1 MDSWRIVAGI
11 DTERMAQLDRALERA
26 LETGEIDPTID
37 DPREIQL
44 LENLIRAAGVELP
57 GLQQPLIQHESLAA
71 GLSAALAEEDT
82 LVPGTSVGAFR
93 LVERIGR
100 GGMGVVFL
108 AERIH
113 GGFEQRVALKVL
125 SGSQPDSTGF
135 LLFQRERELLARL
148 EHPGIARLIDGGVTE
163 QWRPWLAMEYIE
175 GTPIHDYA
183 AGKRL
188 SVDERIELFLQACDA
203 LDYAHRQLVL
213 HRDIKPAN
221 ILVDRSGKV
230 RLVDFGLG
238 RSLAPDQPDDDQPTI
253 SLGRLTPGY
262 ASPEQARG
270 EAVTV
275 ASEVYQLGLVLY
287 RLLCGKLPYQARGLS
302 AFELARNINEAVIA
316 SPSTCWRDGRHKAP
330 ERDQF
335 GESPRQL
342 TRELRGDL
350 DNIVLAALARDPA
363 RRYRSVEALAADL
376 HRHQLTQPIQARA
389 ATRRYRLERF
399 VRRHAV
405 GVIAGVALAIVLVG
419 SVFTLALQAD
429 RLAYERDRAVAEAA
443 KNQRLI
449 DAMSSMIRLADADQ
463 NAGQLMTLGDRL
475 QQYQAHVRAELKND
489 PSARMRLLGIV
500 GEAMQKI
507 RYWTQAADTLEE
519 ARTLALDQ
527 HGPAHPETVEL
538 TLALAESRAFSG
550 DLAGAEALLAE
561 LMDSSSSEDALA
573 DSLYMRGYLRTFH
586 LAKDDPHW
594 KLGIEDLQA
603 ALAIYQR
610 RNEAPHPDIAQAMH
624 ALGIKHPDPDRRL
637 DMTHAALEMTIELFG
652 PDHVTTASRM
662 AELALVHDALGQ
674 FEQAAEIGRRAWEIH
689 AAERGESNPASIT
702 ILSNLA
708 GSLRLAGDLDRAV
721 EIYEQTHDLRLQT
734 LPEDHLLLAF
744 TAHGLGNTL
753 RELGRL
759 EESERWLREA
769 LRLCLKHGSGNEAI
783 TRVNLSRTLQASGR
797 LEQAVTQQRL
807 AVQAFETHR
816 GAESDASRMAIARLN
831 ELLSRTN

>member
-11 DTERMAQLDRALERA
+11 DAKGMARLDRALERA
-26 LETGEIDPTID
+26 LETGEIDPAID

-57 GLQQPLIQHESLAA
+57 GLEQPLIQHEPLAA
-71 GLSAALAEEDT
+71 GLSAALAAEET
-82 LVPGTSVGAFR
+82 LTPGAAVGAFR
-93 LVERIGR
+93 LIKQIGR

-108 AERIH
+108 AERVQ

-125 SGSQPDSTGF
+125 SGSEHDSTSF
-135 LLFQRERELLARL
+135 QLFQRERELLARL

-221 ILVDRSGKV
+221 ILVEESGKV

-238 RSLAPDQPDDDQPTI
+238 RSLAPDQPDNNEPTI
-253 SLGRLTPGY
+253 TLGRLTPGY

-270 EAVTV
+270 DAVTV

-287 RLLCGKLPYQARGLS
+287 RLLCGKLPYRSRGLS
-302 AFELARNINEAVIA
+302 AFELAKSINEAVIA
-316 SPSTCWRDGRHKAP
+316 PPSACWRDGRHDAP

-335 GESPRQL
+335 SESPRQL

-350 DNIVLAALARDPA
+350 DNIVLAALARKPT

-376 HRHQLTQPIQARA
+376 QRHQLTLPVQARA

-405 GVIAGVALAIVLVG
+405 GVSAGIALAVVLIG

-449 DAMSSMIRLADADQ
+449 DTMSSMIRLADADQ

-475 QQYQAHVRAELKND
+475 EQYQAHVRAELSDD
-489 PSARMRLLGIV
+489 PAARMRLLGIV

-507 RYWTQAADTLEE
+507 RYWSQAVDTLEE

-527 HGPAHPETVEL
+527 HGPAHPETIEL
-538 TLALAESRAFSG
+538 TLALAESQAFNG
-550 DLAGAEALLAE
+550 DLAAAEALLTE
-561 LMDSSSSEDALA
+561 LMDSSADDETLT
-573 DSLYMRGYLRTFH
+573 DSLYLRGYLRTYH
-586 LAKDDPHW
+586 LPKGEPRW
-594 KLGIEDLQA
+594 QMGIEDLQA
-603 ALAIYQR
+603 ALASYQR
-610 RNEAPHPDIAQAMH
+610 RNTAPHPDIARAMH
-624 ALGIKHPDPDRRL
+624 ALGLKHPDSDRRL
-637 DMTHAALEMTIELFG
+637 DMTHAALDMTIELFG

-662 AELALVHDALGQ
+662 AELALVHDGLGQ
-674 FEQAAEIGRRAWEIH
+674 FKQAAEIGRRAWDIH
-689 AAERGESNPASIT
+689 SRARGESNPGSIT

-708 GSLRLAGDLDRAV
+708 GSLRQAGELARAV
-721 EIYEQTHDLRLQT
+721 EIYEQTHELRLKT

-769 LRLCLKHGSGNEAI
+769 LRLCLKHGSSNEAI
-783 TRVNLSRTLQASGR
+783 TRVNLSRTLEAHGR
-797 LEQAVTQQRL
+797 LEQAVAEQRL
-807 AVQAFETHR
+807 AAQAFETHR
-816 GAESDASRMAIARLN
+816 GAESDASRMALARLN
-831 ELLSRTN
+831 ELLSRAN